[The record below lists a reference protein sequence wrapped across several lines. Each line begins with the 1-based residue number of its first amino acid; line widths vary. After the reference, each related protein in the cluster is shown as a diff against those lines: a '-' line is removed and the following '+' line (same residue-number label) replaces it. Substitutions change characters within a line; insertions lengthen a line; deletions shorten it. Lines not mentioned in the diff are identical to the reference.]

1 MRLSTA
7 GKKWGNFELRPPSAR
22 FWTGQER
29 VNDFTNLAF
38 HELTQVLQISIQM
51 AKFTQPLHM

>member
-1 MRLSTA
+1 MTL
-7 GKKWGNFELRPPSAR
+7 
-22 FWTGQER
+22 GQER

-51 AKFTQPLHM
+51 AKFTQPLVVHTFDNHSR